1 MTAISNKRPKATGFS
16 LLEVLIALGL
26 MAIALLGIFHLQGQ
40 NLDLQHEGQF
50 MTLATQL
57 VRHRMAQIQSRAT
70 LDEGTDGGDF
80 GEDFPGF
87 AYREE
92 IEAVPETA
100 HLLRVRVS
108 VFFEADKGK
117 EGLQVETY
125 VYRRKL

>member
-1 MTAISNKRPKATGFS
+1 MTAISNKRPKTTGFS

-70 LDEGTDGGDF
+70 LDEGTAGGDF

-87 AYREE
+87 TYREE

-108 VFFEADKGK
+108 VFLEGDKGK